1 MGWERGVN
9 RSFAE
14 APEFYSLYTGMI
26 VVGAGIVL
34 LPRAPLLTIMYLSQ
48 VLNGILLPVVL
59 IFILILIND
68 RRLMGKYRNNR
79 FYNAVSFIT
88 VVIMTG
94 LTVLLALTTIW
105 PGLLGGG

>member
-1 MGWERGVN
+1 
-9 RSFAE
+9 
-14 APEFYSLYTGMI
+14 MI

-34 LPRAPLLTIMYLSQ
+34 LPSAPLLTIMYLSQ

-68 RRLMGKYRNNR
+68 RRLMGEYRNNR
-79 FYNAVSFIT
+79 FYNAVSITT
-88 VVIMTG
+88 VVIMTA

-105 PGLLGGG
+105 PGLLG